1 MVKDGVVEF
10 SPPLEQTKDAIME
23 CLKGIVESTH
33 EFPRIEKE
41 LFPEMADSKLF
52 LLPVS
57 WEEEHIQDLVKQ
69 AMDIFYSN
77 IIGPKRYISLYDK
90 YTTLLN
96 GQADKDKDKFLEA
109 KAHLKSFKTRMDGY
123 ADLNAEISSIR
134 NFALLNMFELDCAD
148 LNKEMSNRCLN
159 LRNSLIRWQVDMNKT
174 WNRQICNQFDEM
186 ATRLGEIPDKT
197 KDLVEL
203 QRYLKVSMNDTMPGL
218 NTKIAVA
225 TQRVIFLL
233 DCTLFPTEDI
243 QLNTRVFQWPK
254 DMASVF
260 ELAKTRTGH
269 KRDQVEED
277 LRGQIDKFEEKLKVT
292 NKELETFMKKDPPV
306 LTMDEMRTSVQV
318 IDKIDGRAQEA
329 VETLREVNQEEVYLD
344 WDPSNYPLLTKIR
357 QLVERFGTLWHLA
370 LDFHEN
376 YEKWYYGPFMG
387 LDTIAIAK
395 QVIIN
400 R

>member
-1 MVKDGVVEF
+1 
-10 SPPLEQTKDAIME
+10 
-23 CLKGIVESTH
+23 
-33 EFPRIEKE
+33 
-41 LFPEMADSKLF
+41 
-52 LLPVS
+52 
-57 WEEEHIQDLVKQ
+57 
-69 AMDIFYSN
+69 
-77 IIGPKRYISLYDK
+77 
-90 YTTLLN
+90 
-96 GQADKDKDKFLEA
+96 
-109 KAHLKSFKTRMDGY
+109 
-123 ADLNAEISSIR
+123 
-134 NFALLNMFELDCAD
+134 
-148 LNKEMSNRCLN
+148 
-159 LRNSLIRWQVDMNKT
+159 
-174 WNRQICNQFDEM
+174 
-186 ATRLGEIPDKT
+186 
-197 KDLVEL
+197 
-203 QRYLKVSMNDTMPGL
+203 
-218 NTKIAVA
+218 
-225 TQRVIFLL
+225 
-233 DCTLFPTEDI
+233 
-243 QLNTRVFQWPK
+243 
-254 DMASVF
+254 
-260 ELAKTRTGH
+260 LAKTRTGH